1 MFVVMLVE
9 THLEDSSSPAWRRLA
24 EFLYLRAGGLGLC
37 CHHCHHCAVAVI
49 TTELTLREN
58 LETQSQPK
66 KIRKKLTKFWNLRP
80 KNAVICPLKITQNFT
95 ITQTA
100 CASKYGNSSHS
111 SPSSTALHP
120 HNPLYPHN
128 QASRWKKQWLMQW
141 QALRAQGAWQETAS
155 MTFDY
160 SWWLN
165 LKIYEAGIHDDNLT
179 ILDLWDRH
187 LWGGVLV
194 LVVKRLGLCRCFV
207 VWKVSV
213 I

>member
-80 KNAVICPLKITQNFT
+80 KNAVIYPLKITL
-95 ITQTA
+95 
-100 CASKYGNSSHS
+100 K
-111 SPSSTALHP
+111 LH
-120 HNPLYPHN
+120 NYAN
-128 QASRWKKQWLMQW
+128 CMR
-141 QALRAQGAWQETAS
+141 
-155 MTFDY
+155 
-160 SWWLN
+160 
-165 LKIYEAGIHDDNLT
+165 LKIWEFLTFIPFIYCTVPSQSGKQVKKAVIDAMASFTCTRCLAGNGFYDFWLFLMT
-179 ILDLWDRH
+179 
-187 LWGGVLV
+187 
-194 LVVKRLGLCRCFV
+194 
-207 VWKVSV
+207 
-213 I
+213 